1 MSSRGN
7 TAYLKMMA
15 MGSVSA
21 LSLFG
26 PAAMAQEGPVGAR
39 ADQADATEVG
49 EVIVTGVRGT
59 PRTAIESPTPI
70 DVFNSEQL
78 TQGAQTGVFES
89 IRYLVPSFNLPS
101 RAGGGSSTVIATGS
115 LRGLNPD
122 QTLVL
127 VNGKRRHRTAL
138 INSVSTLYNG
148 SVGVDLNMIPSGAI
162 SRIEV
167 LRDGAAAQYGS
178 DAVAGVINVMLNDS
192 AEGGQISVSHG
203 QNFDRQDGK
212 YLTVDANLGLS
223 LGDRGF
229 ANLSYSYMD
238 RGASNRA
245 VRIADTVRLYP
256 LVGGQ
261 LDPREKSIDR
271 LVTTNYGAMPQESN
285 VFGLNAEY
293 RLNEDVE
300 LYAFG
305 TYGNRVSE
313 LNWTFRPPTNVLSL
327 PEIAPDGFR
336 AQTVIK
342 DEDYEVVG
350 GARGVSGGWDWDLS
364 TSYGTSISDWEN
376 NSFNASLGPSSPRHF
391 YIGQLRSAE
400 WVNALDVT
408 RGFALEGAG
417 DLQVSFGLQH
427 RWEGYEIGQGD
438 EASWIQGTYVR
449 PVGQP
454 GAGQIL
460 PPGAQ
465 STPGFRPEDEAD
477 VSRNNYSAYGEL
489 GWNPTERFYLG
500 GAVRYENFDDTAGD
514 TTIYKISSRY
524 ELTDWF
530 AVRGSYNTGFRAP
543 SLAQQAYSATT
554 SQLRDIA
561 GNGIL
566 VPLRLKNLQ
575 VSSPEAIAL
584 GAKPLTPELS
594 KNASVGF
601 TLTPWR
607 NFALTLDAYQIDVD
621 DRIAVTTT
629 FSPLDTRLSADG
641 VTTIGQQIQN
651 ILVANGL
658 SPDVSGQYYTNA
670 IDTRTRGVDIV
681 ATYKLPTDAF
691 GDFDF
696 SLGYNHNKTEISGII
711 DNPPELAA
719 LGNIVIF
726 DRSKQAAL
734 TESLPKSKVSLNTNW
749 SLGKVSAN
757 LRATRFDGF
766 VTRNA
771 TNPAQDRTIE
781 ADWIVD
787 AQVNYDLTEM
797 FRISAGVNNLFNTY
811 PTQVDAPSADLGTN
825 MYSGLAP
832 FGFTGG
838 SWFVRGVYKW

>member
-1 MSSRGN
+1 MSSRCSN
-7 TAYLKMMA
+7 AYLKLFA
-15 MGSVSA
+15 LGSVS
-21 LSLFG
+21 SLTLMAG
-26 PAAMAQEGPVGAR
+26 AAMAQ
-39 ADQADATEVG
+39 DQSAAEVG
-49 EVIVTGVRGT
+49 DVVVTGIRGGA

-70 DVFNSEQL
+70 DVFNAEQL
-78 TQGAQTGVFES
+78 SQGAQTGVFES
-89 IRYLVPSFNLPS
+89 IRYLVPSFNLPT
-101 RAGGGSSTVIATGS
+101 RAGGGSATVIATGS

-148 SVGVDLNMIPSGAI
+148 SVGVDLNMLPSSAI
-162 SRIEV
+162 SRVEV

-178 DAVAGVINVMLNDS
+178 DAVAGVINVILNKS

-212 YLTVDANLGLS
+212 FVNVDADIGFALGEN
-223 LGDRGF
+223 GF

-245 VRIADTVRLYP
+245 VPIADSVRLYP
-256 LVGGQ
+256 LVNGQ
-261 LDPREKSIDR
+261 PDPREKTIDR
-271 LVTTNYGAMPQESN
+271 LVTTNYGQMPQESN

-293 RLNEDVE
+293 RLNPDVE
-300 LYAFG
+300 LYGFG
-305 TYGNRVSE
+305 TYGKRVSD
-313 LNWTFRPPTNVLSL
+313 LNWTFRPATDVLAL

-342 DEDYEVVG
+342 DEDYELVG
-350 GARGVSGGWDWDLS
+350 GARGTLHGWDWDLS
-364 TSYGTSISDWEN
+364 TSYGTNISDWEN

-408 RGFALEGAG
+408 RGFELDNAG

-427 RWEGYEIGQGD
+427 RRENYQIKQGD

-460 PPGAQ
+460 APGSQ

-477 VSRNNYSAYGEL
+477 VSRNNYSVYGEL
-489 GWNPTERFYLG
+489 GWNPNERLYLG
-500 GAVRYENFDDTAGD
+500 AAVRYENFDDSAGD
-514 TTIYKISSRY
+514 TTIYKLSGRY
-524 ELTDWF
+524 EFNDWF
-530 AVRGSYNTGFRAP
+530 AVRASYNTGFRAP

-554 SQLRDIA
+554 SQLRDVV

-566 VPLRLKNLQ
+566 VPLLLKNLQ
-575 VSSPEAIAL
+575 VNSPEAIAL

-594 KNASVGF
+594 KNLSAGF

-621 DRIAVTTT
+621 DRIAVTST

-641 VTTIGQQIQN
+641 VTTIGKQIQN

-658 SPDVSGQYYTNA
+658 SPEISGQYYTNA
-670 IDTRTRGVDIV
+670 IDTRTRGVDLV
-681 ATYKLPTDAF
+681 VTYKLPTDSY
-691 GDFDF
+691 GLFDF
-696 SLGYNHNKTEISGII
+696 SLGYNHNKTEITGIVA
-711 DNPPELAA
+711 NPPQLAA
-719 LGNIVIF
+719 LGNIELF
-726 DRSKQAAL
+726 DRSKRAAL
-734 TESLPKSKVSLNTNW
+734 TESLPKSKVSANANW
-749 SLGKVSAN
+749 SLGRVSAN
-757 LRATRFDGF
+757 LRATRFDSF

-771 TNPAQDRTIE
+771 TNPAQDRNIDAE
-781 ADWIVD
+781 WIVD
-787 AQVNYDLTEM
+787 AQVNYDLNEQVRLST
-797 FRISAGVNNLFNTY
+797 GVNNLFNKY
-811 PTQVDAPSADLGTN
+811 PTQVDAPSAALGTN
-825 MYSGLAP
+825 QYSGLAP

-838 SWFVRGVYKW
+838 SWFVRVAYKW

>member
-1 MSSRGN
+1 MSSRCSN
-7 TAYLKMMA
+7 AYLKLFA
-15 MGSVSA
+15 LGSVS
-21 LSLFG
+21 SLTLMAG
-26 PAAMAQEGPVGAR
+26 AAMAQ
-39 ADQADATEVG
+39 DQSAAEVG
-49 EVIVTGVRGT
+49 DVVVTGIRGGA

-70 DVFNSEQL
+70 DVFNAEQL
-78 TQGAQTGVFES
+78 SQGAQTGVFES
-89 IRYLVPSFNLPS
+89 IRYLVPSFNLPT
-101 RAGGGSSTVIATGS
+101 RAGGGSATVIATGS

-148 SVGVDLNMIPSGAI
+148 SVGVDLNMLPSSAI
-162 SRIEV
+162 SRVEV

-178 DAVAGVINVMLNDS
+178 DAVAGVINVILNKS

-212 YLTVDANLGLS
+212 FVNVDADIGFALGEN
-223 LGDRGF
+223 GF

-245 VRIADTVRLYP
+245 VPIADSVRLYP
-256 LVGGQ
+256 LVNGQ
-261 LDPREKSIDR
+261 PDPREKTIDR
-271 LVTTNYGAMPQESN
+271 LVTTNYGQMPQESN

-293 RLNEDVE
+293 RLNPDVE
-300 LYAFG
+300 LYGFG
-305 TYGNRVSE
+305 TYGKRVSD
-313 LNWTFRPPTNVLSL
+313 LNWTFRPATDVLAL

-342 DEDYEVVG
+342 DEDYELVG
-350 GARGVSGGWDWDLS
+350 GARGTLHGWDWDLS
-364 TSYGTSISDWEN
+364 TSYGTNISDWEN

-408 RGFALEGAG
+408 RGFELDNAG

-427 RWEGYEIGQGD
+427 RRENYQIKQGD

-460 PPGAQ
+460 APGSQ

-477 VSRNNYSAYGEL
+477 VSRNNYSVYGEL
-489 GWNPTERFYLG
+489 GWNPNERLYLG
-500 GAVRYENFDDTAGD
+500 AAVRYENFDDSAGD
-514 TTIYKISSRY
+514 TTIYKLSGRY
-524 ELTDWF
+524 EFNDWF
-530 AVRGSYNTGFRAP
+530 AVRASYNTGFRAP

-554 SQLRDIA
+554 SQLRDVV

-566 VPLRLKNLQ
+566 VPLLLKNLQ
-575 VSSPEAIAL
+575 VNSPEAIAL
-584 GAKPLTPELS
+584 GAKPLAPELS
-594 KNASVGF
+594 KNLSAGF

-621 DRIAVTTT
+621 DRIAVTST

-641 VTTIGQQIQN
+641 VTTIGKQIQN

-658 SPDVSGQYYTNA
+658 SSEISGQYYTNA
-670 IDTRTRGVDIV
+670 IDTRTRGVDLV
-681 ATYKLPTDAF
+681 VTYKLPTDSY
-691 GDFDF
+691 GLFDF
-696 SLGYNHNKTEISGII
+696 SLGYNHNKTEITGIVA
-711 DNPPELAA
+711 NPPQLAA
-719 LGNIVIF
+719 LGNIELF
-726 DRSKQAAL
+726 DRSKRAAL
-734 TESLPKSKVSLNTNW
+734 TESLPKSKVSANANW
-749 SLGKVSAN
+749 SLGRVSAN
-757 LRATRFDGF
+757 LRATRFDSF

-771 TNPAQDRTIE
+771 TNPAQDRNIDAE
-781 ADWIVD
+781 WIVD
-787 AQVNYDLTEM
+787 AQVNYDLNEQVRLST
-797 FRISAGVNNLFNTY
+797 GVNNLFNKY
-811 PTQVDAPSADLGTN
+811 PTQVDAPSAALGTN
-825 MYSGLAP
+825 QYSGLAP

-838 SWFVRGVYKW
+838 SWFVRVAYKW

>member
-1 MSSRGN
+1 MF
-7 TAYLKMMA
+7 AL
-15 MGSVSA
+15 GSVS
-21 LSLFG
+21 SLTLMAG
-26 PAAMAQEGPVGAR
+26 AAMAQ
-39 ADQADATEVG
+39 DQSAAEVG
-49 EVIVTGVRGT
+49 DVVVTGIRGGA

-70 DVFNSEQL
+70 DVFNAEQL
-78 TQGAQTGVFES
+78 SQGAQTGVFES
-89 IRYLVPSFNLPS
+89 IRYLVPSFNLPT
-101 RAGGGSSTVIATGS
+101 RAGGGSATVIATGS

-148 SVGVDLNMIPSGAI
+148 SVGVDLNMLPSSAI
-162 SRIEV
+162 SRVEV

-178 DAVAGVINVMLNDS
+178 DAVAGVINVILNKS

-212 YLTVDANLGLS
+212 FVNVDADIGFALGEN
-223 LGDRGF
+223 GF

-245 VRIADTVRLYP
+245 VPIADSVRLYP
-256 LVGGQ
+256 LVNGQ
-261 LDPREKSIDR
+261 PDPREKTIDR
-271 LVTTNYGAMPQESN
+271 LVTTNYGQMPQESN
-285 VFGLNAEY
+285 VFGINAEY
-293 RLNEDVE
+293 RLNPDVE
-300 LYAFG
+300 LYGFG
-305 TYGNRVSE
+305 TYGKRVSD
-313 LNWTFRPPTNVLSL
+313 LNWTFRPATDVLAL

-342 DEDYEVVG
+342 DEDYELVG
-350 GARGVSGGWDWDLS
+350 GARGTLRGWDWDLS
-364 TSYGTSISDWEN
+364 TSYGTNISDWEN

-408 RGFALEGAG
+408 RGFELDNAG

-427 RWEGYEIGQGD
+427 RRENYQIKQGD

-460 PPGAQ
+460 APGSQ

-477 VSRNNYSAYGEL
+477 VSRNNYSVYGEL
-489 GWNPTERFYLG
+489 GWNPNERLYLG
-500 GAVRYENFDDTAGD
+500 AAVRYENFDDSAGD
-514 TTIYKISSRY
+514 TTIYKLSGRY
-524 ELTDWF
+524 EFNDWF
-530 AVRGSYNTGFRAP
+530 AVRASYNTGFRAP

-554 SQLRDIA
+554 SQLRDVV

-566 VPLRLKNLQ
+566 VPLLLKNLQ
-575 VSSPEAIAL
+575 VNSPEAIAL

-594 KNASVGF
+594 KNLSAGF

-621 DRIAVTTT
+621 DRIAVTST

-641 VTTIGQQIQN
+641 VTTIGKQIQN

-658 SPDVSGQYYTNA
+658 SPEISGQYYTNA
-670 IDTRTRGVDIV
+670 IDTRTRGVDLV
-681 ATYKLPTDAF
+681 VTYKLPTDSY
-691 GDFDF
+691 GLFDF
-696 SLGYNHNKTEISGII
+696 SLGYNHNKTEITGIVA
-711 DNPPELAA
+711 NPPQLAA
-719 LGNIVIF
+719 LGNIELF
-726 DRSKQAAL
+726 DRSKRAAL
-734 TESLPKSKVSLNTNW
+734 TESLPKSKVSANANW
-749 SLGKVSAN
+749 SLGRVSAN
-757 LRATRFDGF
+757 LRATRFDSF

-771 TNPAQDRTIE
+771 TNPAQDRNIDAE
-781 ADWIVD
+781 WIVD
-787 AQVNYDLTEM
+787 AQVNYDLNEQVRLST
-797 FRISAGVNNLFNTY
+797 GVNNLFNKY
-811 PTQVDAPSADLGTN
+811 PTQVDAPSAALGTN
-825 MYSGLAP
+825 QYSGLAP

-838 SWFVRGVYKW
+838 SWFVRVAYKW

>member
-1 MSSRGN
+1 MSSRCSS
-7 TAYLKMMA
+7 AYLKLFA
-15 MGSVSA
+15 LGSVS
-21 LSLFG
+21 SLTLMAG
-26 PAAMAQEGPVGAR
+26 AAMAQ
-39 ADQADATEVG
+39 DQSAAEVG
-49 EVIVTGVRGT
+49 DVVVTGIRGGA

-70 DVFNSEQL
+70 DVFNAEQL
-78 TQGAQTGVFES
+78 SQGAQTGVFES
-89 IRYLVPSFNLPS
+89 IRYLVPSFNLPT
-101 RAGGGSSTVIATGS
+101 RAGGGSATVIATGS

-148 SVGVDLNMIPSGAI
+148 SVGVDLNMLPSSAI
-162 SRIEV
+162 SRVEV

-178 DAVAGVINVMLNDS
+178 DAVAGVINVILNNS

-212 YLTVDANLGLS
+212 FVNVDA
-223 LGDRGF
+223 DVGF
-229 ANLSYSYMD
+229 ALGENGFVNLSYSYMD
-238 RGASNRA
+238 RGASNCA
-245 VRIADTVRLYP
+245 VPIASTVRLYP
-256 LVGGQ
+256 LVNGQ
-261 LDPREKSIDR
+261 LDPREATIDR
-271 LVTTNYGAMPQESN
+271 LVTKNYGQMPQESN

-293 RLNEDVE
+293 RLNPEVE
-300 LYAFG
+300 LYTFG
-305 TYGNRVSE
+305 TYGKRVSD
-313 LNWTFRPPTNVLSL
+313 LNWTFRPPTDVLAL

-342 DEDYEVVG
+342 DEDYELVG
-350 GARGVSGGWDWDLS
+350 GARGTLRGWDWDLS
-364 TSYGTSISDWEN
+364 TSYGTNISDWEN

-391 YIGQLRSAE
+391 YIGQLRSSE

-408 RGFALEGAG
+408 RGFELDNAG

-427 RWEGYEIGQGD
+427 RRENYQIKQGD
-438 EASWIQGTYVR
+438 RASWVQGTYVR

-460 PPGAQ
+460 APGSQ

-489 GWNPTERFYLG
+489 GWNPNERLYLG
-500 GAVRYENFDDTAGD
+500 AAVRYENFDDSAGD
-514 TTIYKISSRY
+514 TTIYKLSSRY
-524 ELTDWF
+524 EFNDWF
-530 AVRGSYNTGFRAP
+530 AVRASYNTGFRAP

-554 SQLRDIA
+554 SQLRDVV

-566 VPLRLKNLQ
+566 VPLLLKNLQ
-575 VSSPEAIAL
+575 VNSAEARAL

-594 KNASVGF
+594 KNLSAGF

-621 DRIAVTTT
+621 DRIAVTST

-641 VTTIGQQIQN
+641 VTTIGKQIQN

-658 SPDVSGQYYTNA
+658 SPEISGQYYTNA
-670 IDTRTRGVDIV
+670 IDTRTRGVDLV
-681 ATYKLPTDAF
+681 VTYKLPTERY
-691 GDFDF
+691 GLFDF
-696 SLGYNHNKTEISGII
+696 SLGYNHNKTEITGIVA
-711 DNPPELAA
+711 NPPQLAA
-719 LGNIVIF
+719 LGNIELF
-726 DRSKQAAL
+726 DRSKRAAL
-734 TESLPKSKVSLNTNW
+734 TESLPKSKVSVNTNW
-749 SLGKVSAN
+749 SLGRVSAN

-787 AQVNYDLTEM
+787 AQVNYDLTEQV
-797 FRISAGVNNLFNTY
+797 RLSAGLNNLFNTY
-811 PTQVDAPSADLGTN
+811 PTQVDAPSVALGTN
-825 MYSGLAP
+825 QYSGLAP

-838 SWFVRGVYKW
+838 SWFVRVAYKW

>member
-1 MSSRGN
+1 
-7 TAYLKMMA
+7 
-15 MGSVSA
+15 MGSVS
-21 LSLFG
+21 SLTLMAG
-26 PAAMAQEGPVGAR
+26 AAMAQ
-39 ADQADATEVG
+39 DQSAAEVG
-49 EVIVTGVRGT
+49 DVVVTGIRGGA

-70 DVFNSEQL
+70 DVFNAEQL
-78 TQGAQTGVFES
+78 SQGAQTGVFES
-89 IRYLVPSFNLPS
+89 IRYLVPSFNLPT
-101 RAGGGSSTVIATGS
+101 RAGGGSATVIATGS

-148 SVGVDLNMIPSGAI
+148 SVGVDLNMLPSSAI
-162 SRIEV
+162 SRVEV

-178 DAVAGVINVMLNDS
+178 DAVAGVINVILNKS

-212 YLTVDANLGLS
+212 FVNVDADIGFALGEN
-223 LGDRGF
+223 GF

-245 VRIADTVRLYP
+245 VPIADSVRLYP
-256 LVGGQ
+256 LVNGQ
-261 LDPREKSIDR
+261 PDPREKTIDR
-271 LVTTNYGAMPQESN
+271 LVTTNYGQMPQESN

-293 RLNEDVE
+293 RLNPDVE
-300 LYAFG
+300 LYGFG
-305 TYGNRVSE
+305 TYGKRVSD
-313 LNWTFRPPTNVLSL
+313 LNWTFRPATDVLAL

-342 DEDYEVVG
+342 DEDYELVG
-350 GARGVSGGWDWDLS
+350 GARGTLHGWDWDLS
-364 TSYGTSISDWEN
+364 TSYGTNISDWEN

-408 RGFALEGAG
+408 RGFELDNAG

-427 RWEGYEIGQGD
+427 RRENYQIKQGD

-460 PPGAQ
+460 APGSQ

-477 VSRNNYSAYGEL
+477 VSRNNYSVYGEL
-489 GWNPTERFYLG
+489 GWNPNERLYLG
-500 GAVRYENFDDTAGD
+500 AAVRYENFDDSAGD
-514 TTIYKISSRY
+514 TTIYKLSGRY
-524 ELTDWF
+524 EFNDWF
-530 AVRGSYNTGFRAP
+530 AVRASYNTGFRAP

-554 SQLRDIA
+554 SQLRDVV

-566 VPLRLKNLQ
+566 VPLLLKNLQ
-575 VSSPEAIAL
+575 VNSPEAIAL

-594 KNASVGF
+594 KNLSAGF

-621 DRIAVTTT
+621 DRIAVTST

-641 VTTIGQQIQN
+641 VTTIGKQIQN

-658 SPDVSGQYYTNA
+658 SPEISGQYYTNA
-670 IDTRTRGVDIV
+670 IDTRTRGVDLV
-681 ATYKLPTDAF
+681 VTYKLPTDSY
-691 GDFDF
+691 GLFDF
-696 SLGYNHNKTEISGII
+696 SLGYNHNKTEITGIVA
-711 DNPPELAA
+711 NPPQLAA
-719 LGNIVIF
+719 LGNIELF
-726 DRSKQAAL
+726 DRSKRAAL
-734 TESLPKSKVSLNTNW
+734 TESLPKSKVSANANW
-749 SLGKVSAN
+749 SLGRVSAN
-757 LRATRFDGF
+757 LRATRFDSF

-771 TNPAQDRTIE
+771 TNPAQDRNIDAE
-781 ADWIVD
+781 WIVD
-787 AQVNYDLTEM
+787 AQVNYDLNEQVRLST
-797 FRISAGVNNLFNTY
+797 GVNNLFNKY
-811 PTQVDAPSADLGTN
+811 PTQVDAPSAALGTN
-825 MYSGLAP
+825 QYSGLAP

-838 SWFVRGVYKW
+838 SWFVRVAYKW

>member
-1 MSSRGN
+1 MF
-7 TAYLKMMA
+7 AL
-15 MGSVSA
+15 GSVS
-21 LSLFG
+21 SLTLMAG
-26 PAAMAQEGPVGAR
+26 AAVAQ
-39 ADQADATEVG
+39 DQSAAEVG
-49 EVIVTGVRGT
+49 DVVVTGIRGGA

-70 DVFNSEQL
+70 DVFNAEQL
-78 TQGAQTGVFES
+78 SQGAQTGVFES
-89 IRYLVPSFNLPS
+89 IRYLVPSFNLPA
-101 RAGGGSSTVIATGS
+101 RAGGGSATVIATGS

-127 VNGKRRHRTAL
+127 VNGKRRHRTAM

-148 SVGVDLNMIPSGAI
+148 SVGVDLNMLPSSAI
-162 SRIEV
+162 SRVEV

-178 DAVAGVINVMLNDS
+178 DAVAGVINVILNNS

-212 YLTVDANLGLS
+212 FVNVDADLGFA
-223 LGDRGF
+223 LGKNGF

-245 VRIADTVRLYP
+245 VPIASTVRLYP
-256 LVGGQ
+256 LVNGQ
-261 LDPREKSIDR
+261 LDPREGTIDR
-271 LVTTNYGAMPQESN
+271 LVTKNYGQMPQESN

-293 RLNEDVE
+293 RLNPDVE
-300 LYAFG
+300 LYTFG
-305 TYGNRVSE
+305 TYGKRVSD
-313 LNWTFRPPTNVLSL
+313 LNWTFRPATDVLAL
-327 PEIAPDGFR
+327 PEIAPEGFR

-350 GARGVSGGWDWDLS
+350 GARGTLHGWDWDLS
-364 TSYGTSISDWEN
+364 TSYGTNISDWEN

-408 RGFALEGAG
+408 RGFELDNAG

-427 RWEGYEIGQGD
+427 RRENYQIKQGD
-438 EASWIQGTYVR
+438 QASWIQGTYVR

-460 PPGAQ
+460 APGSQ

-477 VSRNNYSAYGEL
+477 VSRNNYSVYGEL
-489 GWNPTERFYLG
+489 GWNPNERLYLG
-500 GAVRYENFDDTAGD
+500 AAVRYENFDDSAGD
-514 TTIYKISSRY
+514 TTIYKLSGRY
-524 ELTDWF
+524 EFTDWF
-530 AVRGSYNTGFRAP
+530 AVRASYNTGFRAP

-554 SQLRDIA
+554 SQLRDVV

-566 VPLRLKNLQ
+566 VPLLLKNLQ
-575 VSSPEAIAL
+575 VNSPEAIAL

-594 KNASVGF
+594 KNLSAGF

-621 DRIAVTTT
+621 DRIAVTST

-641 VTTIGQQIQN
+641 VTTIGKQIQN

-658 SPDVSGQYYTNA
+658 SPEISGQYYTNA
-670 IDTRTRGVDIV
+670 IDTRTRGVDLV
-681 ATYKLPTDAF
+681 VTYKLPTETY
-691 GDFDF
+691 GLFDF
-696 SLGYNHNKTEISGII
+696 SLGYNHNKTEITGIVA
-711 DNPPELAA
+711 NPSQLAA
-719 LGNIVIF
+719 LGNIELF
-726 DRSKQAAL
+726 DRSKRAAL
-734 TESLPKSKVSLNTNW
+734 TESLPKSKVSVNANW
-749 SLGKVSAN
+749 SLGRVSAN
-757 LRATRFDGF
+757 LRATRFDSF

-771 TNPAQDRTIE
+771 TNPAQDRNID

-787 AQVNYDLTEM
+787 AQVNYDLTEQV
-797 FRISAGVNNLFNTY
+797 RLSAGVNNLFNTY
-811 PTQVDAPSADLGTN
+811 PTQVDAPSAALGTN
-825 MYSGLAP
+825 QYSGLAP

-838 SWFVRGVYKW
+838 SWFVRAAYKW

>member
-1 MSSRGN
+1 MSSRCSN
-7 TAYLKMMA
+7 AYLKLLA
-15 MGSVSA
+15 LGSVS
-21 LSLFG
+21 SLTLMAG
-26 PAAMAQEGPVGAR
+26 AAMAQ
-39 ADQADATEVG
+39 DQSAAEVG
-49 EVIVTGVRGT
+49 DVVVTGIRGGA

-70 DVFNSEQL
+70 DVFNAEQL
-78 TQGAQTGVFES
+78 SQGAQTGVFES
-89 IRYLVPSFNLPS
+89 IRYLVPSFNLPT
-101 RAGGGSSTVIATGS
+101 RAGGGSATVIATGS

-148 SVGVDLNMIPSGAI
+148 SVGVDLNMLPSSAI
-162 SRIEV
+162 SRVEV

-178 DAVAGVINVMLNDS
+178 DAVAGVINVILNKS

-212 YLTVDANLGLS
+212 FVNVDADIGFALGEN
-223 LGDRGF
+223 GF

-245 VRIADTVRLYP
+245 VPIADSVRLYP
-256 LVGGQ
+256 LVNGQ
-261 LDPREKSIDR
+261 PDPREKTIDR
-271 LVTTNYGAMPQESN
+271 LVTTNYGQMPQESN

-293 RLNEDVE
+293 RLNPDVE
-300 LYAFG
+300 LYGFG
-305 TYGNRVSE
+305 TYGKRVSD
-313 LNWTFRPPTNVLSL
+313 LNWTFRPATDVLAL

-342 DEDYEVVG
+342 DEDYELVG
-350 GARGVSGGWDWDLS
+350 GARGTLRGWDWDLS
-364 TSYGTSISDWEN
+364 TSYGTNISDWEN

-408 RGFALEGAG
+408 RGFELDNAG

-427 RWEGYEIGQGD
+427 RRENYQIKQGD

-460 PPGAQ
+460 APGSQ

-477 VSRNNYSAYGEL
+477 VSRNNYSVYGEL
-489 GWNPTERFYLG
+489 GWNPNERLYLG
-500 GAVRYENFDDTAGD
+500 AAVRYENFDDSAGD
-514 TTIYKISSRY
+514 TTIYKLSGRY
-524 ELTDWF
+524 EFNDWF
-530 AVRGSYNTGFRAP
+530 AVRASYNTGFRAP

-554 SQLRDIA
+554 SQLRDVV

-566 VPLRLKNLQ
+566 VPLLLKNLQ
-575 VSSPEAIAL
+575 VNSPEAIAL

-594 KNASVGF
+594 KNLSAGF

-621 DRIAVTTT
+621 DRIAVTST

-641 VTTIGQQIQN
+641 VTTIGKQIQN

-658 SPDVSGQYYTNA
+658 SPEISGQYYTNA
-670 IDTRTRGVDIV
+670 IDTRTRGVDLV
-681 ATYKLPTDAF
+681 VTYKLPTDSY
-691 GDFDF
+691 GLFDF
-696 SLGYNHNKTEISGII
+696 SLGYNHNKTEITGIVA
-711 DNPPELAA
+711 NPPQLAD
-719 LGNIVIF
+719 LGNIELF
-726 DRSKQAAL
+726 DRSKRAAL
-734 TESLPKSKVSLNTNW
+734 TESLPKSKVSANANW
-749 SLGKVSAN
+749 SLGRVSAN
-757 LRATRFDGF
+757 LRATRFDSF

-771 TNPAQDRTIE
+771 TNPAQDRNIDAE
-781 ADWIVD
+781 WIVD
-787 AQVNYDLTEM
+787 AQVNYDLNEQVRLST
-797 FRISAGVNNLFNTY
+797 GVNNLFNKY
-811 PTQVDAPSADLGTN
+811 PTQVDAPSAALGTN
-825 MYSGLAP
+825 QYSGLAP

-838 SWFVRGVYKW
+838 SWFVRVAYKW

>member
-1 MSSRGN
+1 
-7 TAYLKMMA
+7 
-15 MGSVSA
+15 MGSVS
-21 LSLFG
+21 SLTLMAG
-26 PAAMAQEGPVGAR
+26 AAMAQ
-39 ADQADATEVG
+39 DQSAAEVG
-49 EVIVTGVRGT
+49 DVVVTGIRGGA

-70 DVFNSEQL
+70 DVFNAEQL
-78 TQGAQTGVFES
+78 SQGAQTGVFES
-89 IRYLVPSFNLPS
+89 IRYLVPSFNLPT
-101 RAGGGSSTVIATGS
+101 RAGGGSATVIATGS

-148 SVGVDLNMIPSGAI
+148 SVGVDLNMLPSSAI
-162 SRIEV
+162 SRVEV

-178 DAVAGVINVMLNDS
+178 DAVAGVINVILNKS

-212 YLTVDANLGLS
+212 FVNVDADIGFALGEN
-223 LGDRGF
+223 GF

-245 VRIADTVRLYP
+245 VPIADSVRLYP
-256 LVGGQ
+256 LVNGQ
-261 LDPREKSIDR
+261 PDPREKTIDR
-271 LVTTNYGAMPQESN
+271 LVTTNYGQMPQESN
-285 VFGLNAEY
+285 VFGINAEY
-293 RLNEDVE
+293 RLNPDVE
-300 LYAFG
+300 LYGFG
-305 TYGNRVSE
+305 TYGKRVSD
-313 LNWTFRPPTNVLSL
+313 LNWTFRPATDVLAL

-342 DEDYEVVG
+342 DEDYELVG
-350 GARGVSGGWDWDLS
+350 GARGTLRGWDWDLS
-364 TSYGTSISDWEN
+364 TSYGTNISDWEN

-408 RGFALEGAG
+408 RGFELDNAG

-427 RWEGYEIGQGD
+427 RRENYQIKQGD

-460 PPGAQ
+460 APGSQ

-477 VSRNNYSAYGEL
+477 VSRNNYSVYGEL
-489 GWNPTERFYLG
+489 GWNPNERLYLG
-500 GAVRYENFDDTAGD
+500 AAVRYENFDDSAGD
-514 TTIYKISSRY
+514 TTIYKLSGRY
-524 ELTDWF
+524 EFNDWF
-530 AVRGSYNTGFRAP
+530 AVRASYNTGFRAP

-554 SQLRDIA
+554 SQLRDVV

-566 VPLRLKNLQ
+566 VPLLLKNLQ
-575 VSSPEAIAL
+575 VNSPEAIAL

-594 KNASVGF
+594 KNLSAGF

-621 DRIAVTTT
+621 DRIAVTST

-641 VTTIGQQIQN
+641 VTTIGKQIQN

-658 SPDVSGQYYTNA
+658 SPEISGQYYTNA
-670 IDTRTRGVDIV
+670 IDTRTRGVDLV
-681 ATYKLPTDAF
+681 VTYKLPTDSY
-691 GDFDF
+691 GLFDF
-696 SLGYNHNKTEISGII
+696 SLGYNHNKTEITGIVA
-711 DNPPELAA
+711 NPPQLAA
-719 LGNIVIF
+719 LGNIELF
-726 DRSKQAAL
+726 DRSKRAAL
-734 TESLPKSKVSLNTNW
+734 TESLPKSKVSANANW
-749 SLGKVSAN
+749 SLGRVSAN
-757 LRATRFDGF
+757 LRATRFDSF

-771 TNPAQDRTIE
+771 TNPAQDRNIDAE
-781 ADWIVD
+781 WIVD
-787 AQVNYDLTEM
+787 AQVNYDLNEQVRLST
-797 FRISAGVNNLFNTY
+797 GVNNLFNKY
-811 PTQVDAPSADLGTN
+811 PTQVDAPSAALGTN
-825 MYSGLAP
+825 QYSGLAP

-838 SWFVRGVYKW
+838 SWFVRVAYKW

>member
-1 MSSRGN
+1 MSSRCSS
-7 TAYLKMMA
+7 AYLKLFA
-15 MGSVSA
+15 LGSVS
-21 LSLFG
+21 SLTLMAD
-26 PAAMAQEGPVGAR
+26 AAMAQ
-39 ADQADATEVG
+39 DQSAAEVG
-49 EVIVTGVRGT
+49 DVVVTGIRGGA

-70 DVFNSEQL
+70 DVFNAEQL
-78 TQGAQTGVFES
+78 SQGAQTGVFES
-89 IRYLVPSFNLPS
+89 IRYLVPSFNLPT
-101 RAGGGSSTVIATGS
+101 RAGGGSATVIATGS

-148 SVGVDLNMIPSGAI
+148 SVGVDLNMLPSSAI
-162 SRIEV
+162 SRVEV

-178 DAVAGVINVMLNDS
+178 DAVAGVINVILNNS

-212 YLTVDANLGLS
+212 FVNVDADFGFALGEN
-223 LGDRGF
+223 GF

-245 VRIADTVRLYP
+245 VPIASTVRLYP
-256 LVGGQ
+256 LVNGQ
-261 LDPREKSIDR
+261 LDPREATIDR
-271 LVTTNYGAMPQESN
+271 LVTKNYGQMPQESN

-293 RLNEDVE
+293 RLNPEVE
-300 LYAFG
+300 LYTFG
-305 TYGNRVSE
+305 TYGKRVSD
-313 LNWTFRPPTNVLSL
+313 LNWTFRPATDVLAL

-342 DEDYEVVG
+342 DEDYELVG
-350 GARGVSGGWDWDLS
+350 GARGTLRGWDWDLS
-364 TSYGTSISDWEN
+364 TSYGTNISDWEN

-391 YIGQLRSAE
+391 YIGQLRSSE

-408 RGFALEGAG
+408 RGFELDNAG

-427 RWEGYEIGQGD
+427 RRENYQIKQGD
-438 EASWIQGTYVR
+438 RASWVQGTYVR

-460 PPGAQ
+460 APGSQ

-489 GWNPTERFYLG
+489 GWNPNERLYLG
-500 GAVRYENFDDTAGD
+500 AAVRYENFDDSAGD
-514 TTIYKISSRY
+514 TTIYKLSGRY
-524 ELTDWF
+524 EFNDWF
-530 AVRGSYNTGFRAP
+530 AVRASYNTGFRAP

-554 SQLRDIA
+554 SQLRDVV

-566 VPLRLKNLQ
+566 VPLLLKNLQ
-575 VSSPEAIAL
+575 VSSPEAVAL

-594 KNASVGF
+594 KNLSAGF

-621 DRIAVTTT
+621 DRIAVTST

-641 VTTIGQQIQN
+641 KTTIGKQIQN

-658 SPDVSGQYYTNA
+658 SPEISGQYYTNA
-670 IDTRTRGVDIV
+670 IDTRTRGVDLV
-681 ATYKLPTDAF
+681 ATYKLPTERY
-691 GDFDF
+691 GLFDF
-696 SLGYNHNKTEISGII
+696 SLGYNHNKTEITGIVA
-711 DNPPELAA
+711 NPPQLAA
-719 LGNIVIF
+719 LGNIELF
-726 DRSKQAAL
+726 DRSKRAAL
-734 TESLPKSKVSLNTNW
+734 TESLPKSKVSVNTNW
-749 SLGKVSAN
+749 SLGRVSAN
-757 LRATRFDGF
+757 VRATRFDSF

-771 TNPAQDRTIE
+771 TNPAQDRNID
-781 ADWIVD
+781 AAWIVD
-787 AQVNYDLTEM
+787 AQVNYDLTEQV
-797 FRISAGVNNLFNTY
+797 RLSTGVNNLFNTY
-811 PTQVDAPSADLGTN
+811 PTEVDAPSAALGTN
-825 MYSGLAP
+825 QYSGLAP

-838 SWFVRGVYKW
+838 SWFVRVAYKW

>member
-1 MSSRGN
+1 MSSRCSN
-7 TAYLKMMA
+7 AYLKLFA
-15 MGSVSA
+15 LGSVS
-21 LSLFG
+21 SLTLMAG
-26 PAAMAQEGPVGAR
+26 AAMAQ
-39 ADQADATEVG
+39 DQSAAEVG
-49 EVIVTGVRGT
+49 DVVVTGIRGGA

-70 DVFNSEQL
+70 DVFNAEQL
-78 TQGAQTGVFES
+78 SQGAQTGVFES
-89 IRYLVPSFNLPS
+89 IRYLVPSFNLPT
-101 RAGGGSSTVIATGS
+101 RAGGGSATVIATGS

-148 SVGVDLNMIPSGAI
+148 SVGVDLNMLPSSAI
-162 SRIEV
+162 SRVEV

-178 DAVAGVINVMLNDS
+178 DAVAGVINVILNKS

-212 YLTVDANLGLS
+212 FVNVDADFGFALGEN
-223 LGDRGF
+223 GF

-245 VRIADTVRLYP
+245 VPIADTVRLYP
-256 LVGGQ
+256 LVNGQ
-261 LDPREKSIDR
+261 PDPREKTIDR
-271 LVTTNYGAMPQESN
+271 LVTTNYGQMPQESN

-293 RLNEDVE
+293 RLNPDVE
-300 LYAFG
+300 LYTFG
-305 TYGNRVSE
+305 TYGKRVSD
-313 LNWTFRPPTNVLSL
+313 LNWTFRPATDVLAL

-342 DEDYEVVG
+342 DEDYELVG
-350 GARGVSGGWDWDLS
+350 GARGTLRGWNWDLS
-364 TSYGTSISDWEN
+364 TSYGTNISDWEN

-391 YIGQLRSAE
+391 YIGQLRSSE

-408 RGFALEGAG
+408 RGFELDNAG

-427 RWEGYEIGQGD
+427 RRENYQIKQGD
-438 EASWIQGTYVR
+438 QASWIQGTYVR

-460 PPGAQ
+460 APGSQ

-477 VSRNNYSAYGEL
+477 VSRNNYSVYGEL
-489 GWNPTERFYLG
+489 GWNPNERLYLG
-500 GAVRYENFDDTAGD
+500 AAVRYENFDDSAGD
-514 TTIYKISSRY
+514 TTIYKLSGRY
-524 ELTDWF
+524 EFNDWF
-530 AVRGSYNTGFRAP
+530 AVRASYNTGFRAP

-554 SQLRDIA
+554 SQLRDVV

-566 VPLRLKNLQ
+566 VPLLLKNLQ
-575 VSSPEAIAL
+575 VNSSEAIAL

-594 KNASVGF
+594 KNLSAGF

-621 DRIAVTTT
+621 DRIAVTST

-641 VTTIGQQIQN
+641 KTTIGKQIQN

-658 SPDVSGQYYTNA
+658 SPEISGQYYTNA
-670 IDTRTRGVDIV
+670 IDTRTRGVDLV
-681 ATYKLPTDAF
+681 VTYKLPTERY
-691 GDFDF
+691 GLFDF
-696 SLGYNHNKTEISGII
+696 SLGYNHNKTEITGIVA
-711 DNPPELAA
+711 NPPQLAA
-719 LGNIVIF
+719 LGNIELF
-726 DRSKQAAL
+726 DRSKRAAL
-734 TESLPKSKVSLNTNW
+734 TESLPKSKVSVNTNW
-749 SLGKVSAN
+749 ALGRVSAN
-757 LRATRFDGF
+757 LRATRFDSF

-771 TNPAQDRTIE
+771 TNPAQDRNIDAE
-781 ADWIVD
+781 WIVD
-787 AQVNYDLTEM
+787 AQVNYDLNEQVRLST
-797 FRISAGVNNLFNTY
+797 GVNNLFNKY
-811 PTQVDAPSADLGTN
+811 PTQVDAPSAALGTN
-825 MYSGLAP
+825 QYSGLAP

-838 SWFVRGVYKW
+838 SWFVRVAYKW

>member
-1 MSSRGN
+1 MSSRCSN
-7 TAYLKMMA
+7 AYLKLFA
-15 MGSVSA
+15 LGSVS
-21 LSLFG
+21 SLTLMAG
-26 PAAMAQEGPVGAR
+26 AAMAQ
-39 ADQADATEVG
+39 DQSAAEVG
-49 EVIVTGVRGT
+49 DVVVTGIRGGA

-70 DVFNSEQL
+70 DVFNAEQL
-78 TQGAQTGVFES
+78 SQGAQTGVFES
-89 IRYLVPSFNLPS
+89 IRYLVPSFNLPT
-101 RAGGGSSTVIATGS
+101 RAGGGSATVIATGS

-148 SVGVDLNMIPSGAI
+148 SVGVDLNMLPSSAI
-162 SRIEV
+162 SRVEV

-178 DAVAGVINVMLNDS
+178 DAVAGVINVILNKS

-212 YLTVDANLGLS
+212 FVNVDADIGFALGEN
-223 LGDRGF
+223 GF

-245 VRIADTVRLYP
+245 VPIADSVRLYP
-256 LVGGQ
+256 LVNGQ
-261 LDPREKSIDR
+261 PDPREKTIDR
-271 LVTTNYGAMPQESN
+271 LVTTNYGQMPQESN

-293 RLNEDVE
+293 RLNPDVE
-300 LYAFG
+300 LYGFG
-305 TYGNRVSE
+305 TYGKRVSD
-313 LNWTFRPPTNVLSL
+313 LNWTFRPATDVLAL

-342 DEDYEVVG
+342 DEDYELVG
-350 GARGVSGGWDWDLS
+350 GARGTLRGWDWDLS
-364 TSYGTSISDWEN
+364 TSYGTNISDWEN

-408 RGFALEGAG
+408 RGFELDNAG

-427 RWEGYEIGQGD
+427 RRENYQIKQGD

-460 PPGAQ
+460 APGSQ

-477 VSRNNYSAYGEL
+477 VSRNNYSVYGEL
-489 GWNPTERFYLG
+489 GWNPNERLYLG
-500 GAVRYENFDDTAGD
+500 AAVRYENFDDSAGD
-514 TTIYKISSRY
+514 TTIYKLSGRY
-524 ELTDWF
+524 EFNDWF
-530 AVRGSYNTGFRAP
+530 AVRASYNTGFRAP

-554 SQLRDIA
+554 SQLRDVV

-566 VPLRLKNLQ
+566 VPLLLKNLQ
-575 VSSPEAIAL
+575 VNSPEAIAL

-594 KNASVGF
+594 KNLSAGF

-621 DRIAVTTT
+621 DRIAVTST

-641 VTTIGQQIQN
+641 VTTIGKQIQN

-658 SPDVSGQYYTNA
+658 SPEISGQYYTNA
-670 IDTRTRGVDIV
+670 IDTRTRGVDLV
-681 ATYKLPTDAF
+681 GTYKLPTERY
-691 GDFDF
+691 GLFDF
-696 SLGYNHNKTEISGII
+696 SLGYNHNKTEITGIVA
-711 DNPPELAA
+711 NPPELAA
-719 LGNIVIF
+719 LGIIELF
-726 DRSKQAAL
+726 DRSKRAAL
-734 TESLPKSKVSLNTNW
+734 TESLPKSKVSANANW
-749 SLGKVSAN
+749 SLGRVSAN
-757 LRATRFDGF
+757 LRATRFDSF

-771 TNPAQDRTIE
+771 TNPAQDRNIDAE
-781 ADWIVD
+781 WIVD
-787 AQVNYDLTEM
+787 AQVNYDLNEQVRLST
-797 FRISAGVNNLFNTY
+797 GVNNLFNKY
-811 PTQVDAPSADLGTN
+811 PTQVDAPSAALGTN
-825 MYSGLAP
+825 QYSGLAP

-838 SWFVRGVYKW
+838 SWFVRVAYKW

>member
-1 MSSRGN
+1 MSSRCSN
-7 TAYLKMMA
+7 AYLKLFA
-15 MGSVSA
+15 LGSVS
-21 LSLFG
+21 SLTLMAG
-26 PAAMAQEGPVGAR
+26 AAMAQ
-39 ADQADATEVG
+39 DQSAAEVG
-49 EVIVTGVRGT
+49 DVVVTGIRGGA

-70 DVFNSEQL
+70 DVFNAEQL
-78 TQGAQTGVFES
+78 SQGAQTGVFES
-89 IRYLVPSFNLPS
+89 IRYLVPSFNLPT
-101 RAGGGSSTVIATGS
+101 RAGGGSATVIATGS

-148 SVGVDLNMIPSGAI
+148 SVGVDLNMLPSSAI
-162 SRIEV
+162 SRVEV

-178 DAVAGVINVMLNDS
+178 DAVAGVINVILNKS

-212 YLTVDANLGLS
+212 FVNVDADFGFALGEN
-223 LGDRGF
+223 GF

-245 VRIADTVRLYP
+245 VPIADTVRLYP
-256 LVGGQ
+256 LVNGQ
-261 LDPREKSIDR
+261 PDPREKTIDR
-271 LVTTNYGAMPQESN
+271 LVTTNYGQMPQESN

-293 RLNEDVE
+293 RLNPDVE
-300 LYAFG
+300 LYTFG
-305 TYGNRVSE
+305 TYGKRVSD
-313 LNWTFRPPTNVLSL
+313 LNWTFRPATDVLAL

-342 DEDYEVVG
+342 DEDYELVG
-350 GARGVSGGWDWDLS
+350 GARGTLRGWNWDLS
-364 TSYGTSISDWEN
+364 TSYGTNISDWEN

-391 YIGQLRSAE
+391 YIGQLRSSE

-408 RGFALEGAG
+408 RGFELDNAG

-427 RWEGYEIGQGD
+427 RRENYQIKQGD
-438 EASWIQGTYVR
+438 KASWVQGTYVR

-460 PPGAQ
+460 APGSQ

-477 VSRNNYSAYGEL
+477 VSRNNYSVYGEL
-489 GWNPTERFYLG
+489 GWNPNERLYLG
-500 GAVRYENFDDTAGD
+500 AAVRYENFDDSAGD
-514 TTIYKISSRY
+514 TTIYKLSGRY
-524 ELTDWF
+524 EFNDWF
-530 AVRGSYNTGFRAP
+530 AVRASYNTGFRAP

-554 SQLRDIA
+554 SQLRDVV

-566 VPLRLKNLQ
+566 VPLLLKNLQ
-575 VSSPEAIAL
+575 VNSPEAIAL

-594 KNASVGF
+594 KNLSAGF

-621 DRIAVTTT
+621 DRIAVTST

-641 VTTIGQQIQN
+641 KTTIGKQIQN

-658 SPDVSGQYYTNA
+658 SPEISGQYYTNA
-670 IDTRTRGVDIV
+670 IDTRTRGVDLV
-681 ATYKLPTDAF
+681 VTYKLPTERY
-691 GDFDF
+691 GLFDF
-696 SLGYNHNKTEISGII
+696 SLGYNHNKTEITGIVA
-711 DNPPELAA
+711 NPPQLAA
-719 LGNIVIF
+719 LGNIELF
-726 DRSKQAAL
+726 DRSKRAAL
-734 TESLPKSKVSLNTNW
+734 TESLPKSKVSVNTNW
-749 SLGKVSAN
+749 SLGRVSAN
-757 LRATRFDGF
+757 LRATRFDSF

-771 TNPAQDRTIE
+771 TNPAQDRNIDAE
-781 ADWIVD
+781 WIVD
-787 AQVNYDLTEM
+787 AQVNYDLNEQVRLST
-797 FRISAGVNNLFNTY
+797 GVNNLFNKY
-811 PTQVDAPSADLGTN
+811 PTQVDAPSAALGTN
-825 MYSGLAP
+825 QYSGLAP

-838 SWFVRGVYKW
+838 SWFVRVAYKW

>member
-1 MSSRGN
+1 MSSRCSN
-7 TAYLKMMA
+7 AYLKLFSL
-15 MGSVSA
+15 GSVS
-21 LSLFG
+21 SLTLMAG
-26 PAAMAQEGPVGAR
+26 AAMAQ
-39 ADQADATEVG
+39 DQSAAEVG
-49 EVIVTGVRGT
+49 DVVVTGIRGGA

-70 DVFNSEQL
+70 DVFNAEQL
-78 TQGAQTGVFES
+78 SQGAQTGVFES
-89 IRYLVPSFNLPS
+89 IRYLVPSFNLPT
-101 RAGGGSSTVIATGS
+101 RAGGGSATVIATGS

-148 SVGVDLNMIPSGAI
+148 SVGVDLNMLPSSAI
-162 SRIEV
+162 SRVEV

-178 DAVAGVINVMLNDS
+178 DAVAGVINVILNKS

-212 YLTVDANLGLS
+212 FVNVDADIGFALGEN
-223 LGDRGF
+223 GF

-245 VRIADTVRLYP
+245 VPIADTVRLYP
-256 LVGGQ
+256 LVNGQ
-261 LDPREKSIDR
+261 PDPREKTIDR
-271 LVTTNYGAMPQESN
+271 LVTTNYGQMPQESN

-293 RLNEDVE
+293 RLNPDVE
-300 LYAFG
+300 LYTFG
-305 TYGNRVSE
+305 TYGKRVSD
-313 LNWTFRPPTNVLSL
+313 LNWTFRPATDVLAL

-342 DEDYEVVG
+342 DEDYELVG
-350 GARGVSGGWDWDLS
+350 GARGTLRGWDWDLS
-364 TSYGTSISDWEN
+364 TSYGTNISDWEN

-391 YIGQLRSAE
+391 YIGQLRSSE

-408 RGFALEGAG
+408 RGFELDNAG

-427 RWEGYEIGQGD
+427 RRENYQIKQGD
-438 EASWIQGTYVR
+438 QASWIQGTYVR

-460 PPGAQ
+460 APGSQ

-477 VSRNNYSAYGEL
+477 VSRNNYSVYGEL
-489 GWNPTERFYLG
+489 GWNPNERLYLG
-500 GAVRYENFDDTAGD
+500 AAVRYENFDDSAGD
-514 TTIYKISSRY
+514 TTIYKLSGRY
-524 ELTDWF
+524 EFNDWF
-530 AVRGSYNTGFRAP
+530 AVRASYNTGFRAP

-554 SQLRDIA
+554 SQLRDVV

-566 VPLRLKNLQ
+566 VPLLLKNLQ
-575 VSSPEAIAL
+575 VNSPEAIAL

-594 KNASVGF
+594 KNLSAGF

-621 DRIAVTTT
+621 DRIAVTST

-641 VTTIGQQIQN
+641 KTTIGKQIQN

-658 SPDVSGQYYTNA
+658 SPEISGQYYTNA
-670 IDTRTRGVDIV
+670 IDTRTRGVDLV
-681 ATYKLPTDAF
+681 VTYKLPTERY
-691 GDFDF
+691 GLFDF
-696 SLGYNHNKTEISGII
+696 SLGYNHNKTEITGIVA
-711 DNPPELAA
+711 NPPQLAA
-719 LGNIVIF
+719 LGNIELF
-726 DRSKQAAL
+726 DRSKRAAL
-734 TESLPKSKVSLNTNW
+734 TESLPKSKVSVNTNW
-749 SLGKVSAN
+749 SLGRVSAN
-757 LRATRFDGF
+757 LRATRFDSF

-771 TNPAQDRTIE
+771 TNPAQDRNIDAE
-781 ADWIVD
+781 WIVD
-787 AQVNYDLTEM
+787 AQVNYDLNEQVRLST
-797 FRISAGVNNLFNTY
+797 GVNNLFNKY
-811 PTQVDAPSADLGTN
+811 PTQVDAPSAALGTN
-825 MYSGLAP
+825 QYSGLAP

-838 SWFVRGVYKW
+838 SWFVRVAYKW

>member
-1 MSSRGN
+1 MSSRCSN
-7 TAYLKMMA
+7 AYLKLFA
-15 MGSVSA
+15 LGSVS
-21 LSLFG
+21 SLTLMAG
-26 PAAMAQEGPVGAR
+26 AAMAQ
-39 ADQADATEVG
+39 DQSAAEVG
-49 EVIVTGVRGT
+49 DVVVTGIRGGA

-70 DVFNSEQL
+70 DVFNAEQL
-78 TQGAQTGVFES
+78 SQGAQTGVFES
-89 IRYLVPSFNLPS
+89 IRYLVPSFNLPT
-101 RAGGGSSTVIATGS
+101 RAGGGSATVIATGS

-148 SVGVDLNMIPSGAI
+148 SVGVDLNMLPSSAI
-162 SRIEV
+162 SRVEV

-178 DAVAGVINVMLNDS
+178 DAVAGVINVILNKS

-212 YLTVDANLGLS
+212 FVNVDADIGFALGEN
-223 LGDRGF
+223 GF

-245 VRIADTVRLYP
+245 VPIADSVRLYP
-256 LVGGQ
+256 LVNGQ
-261 LDPREKSIDR
+261 PDPREKTIDR
-271 LVTTNYGAMPQESN
+271 LVTTNYGQMPQESN

-293 RLNEDVE
+293 RLNPDVE
-300 LYAFG
+300 LYGFG
-305 TYGNRVSE
+305 TYGKRVSD
-313 LNWTFRPPTNVLSL
+313 LNWTFRPATDVLAL

-342 DEDYEVVG
+342 DEDYELVG
-350 GARGVSGGWDWDLS
+350 GARGTLRGWDWDLS
-364 TSYGTSISDWEN
+364 TSYGTNISDWEN

-408 RGFALEGAG
+408 RGFELDNAG

-427 RWEGYEIGQGD
+427 RRENYQIKQGD

-460 PPGAQ
+460 APGSQ

-477 VSRNNYSAYGEL
+477 VSRNNYSVYGEL
-489 GWNPTERFYLG
+489 GWNPNERLYLG
-500 GAVRYENFDDTAGD
+500 AAVRYENFDDSAGD
-514 TTIYKISSRY
+514 TTIYKLSGRY
-524 ELTDWF
+524 EFNDWF
-530 AVRGSYNTGFRAP
+530 AVRASYNTGFRAP

-554 SQLRDIA
+554 SQLRDVV

-566 VPLRLKNLQ
+566 VPLLLKNLQ
-575 VSSPEAIAL
+575 VNSPEAIAL

-594 KNASVGF
+594 KNLSAGF

-621 DRIAVTTT
+621 DRIAVTST

-641 VTTIGQQIQN
+641 VTTIGKQIKN

-658 SPDVSGQYYTNA
+658 SPEISGQYYTNA
-670 IDTRTRGVDIV
+670 IDTRTRGVDLV
-681 ATYKLPTDAF
+681 VTYKLPTDSY
-691 GDFDF
+691 GLFDF
-696 SLGYNHNKTEISGII
+696 SLGYNHNKTEITGIVA
-711 DNPPELAA
+711 NPPQLAA
-719 LGNIVIF
+719 LGNIELF
-726 DRSKQAAL
+726 DRSKRAAL
-734 TESLPKSKVSLNTNW
+734 TESLPKSKVSANANW
-749 SLGKVSAN
+749 SLGRVSAN
-757 LRATRFDGF
+757 LRATRFDSF

-771 TNPAQDRTIE
+771 TNPAQDRNIDAE
-781 ADWIVD
+781 WIVD
-787 AQVNYDLTEM
+787 AQVNYDLNEQVRLST
-797 FRISAGVNNLFNTY
+797 GVNNLFNKY
-811 PTQVDAPSADLGTN
+811 PTQVDAPSAALGTN
-825 MYSGLAP
+825 QYSGLAP

-838 SWFVRGVYKW
+838 SWFVRVAYKW

>member
-1 MSSRGN
+1 MSSRCSN
-7 TAYLKMMA
+7 AYLKLFA
-15 MGSVSA
+15 LGSVS
-21 LSLFG
+21 SLTLMAG
-26 PAAMAQEGPVGAR
+26 AAMAQ
-39 ADQADATEVG
+39 DQSAAEVG
-49 EVIVTGVRGT
+49 DVVVTGIRGGA

-70 DVFNSEQL
+70 DVFNAEQL
-78 TQGAQTGVFES
+78 SQGAQTGVFES
-89 IRYLVPSFNLPS
+89 IRYLVPSFNLPT
-101 RAGGGSSTVIATGS
+101 RAGGGSATVIATGS

-148 SVGVDLNMIPSGAI
+148 SVGVDLNMLPSSAI
-162 SRIEV
+162 SRVEV

-178 DAVAGVINVMLNDS
+178 DAVAGVINVILNKS

-212 YLTVDANLGLS
+212 FVNVDADFGFALGEN
-223 LGDRGF
+223 GF

-245 VRIADTVRLYP
+245 VPIADTVRLYP
-256 LVGGQ
+256 LVNGQ
-261 LDPREKSIDR
+261 PDPREKTIDR
-271 LVTTNYGAMPQESN
+271 LVTTNYGQMPQESN

-293 RLNEDVE
+293 RLNPDVE
-300 LYAFG
+300 LYTFG
-305 TYGNRVSE
+305 TYGKRVSD
-313 LNWTFRPPTNVLSL
+313 LNWTFRPATDVLAL

-342 DEDYEVVG
+342 DEDYELVG
-350 GARGVSGGWDWDLS
+350 GARGTLRGWNWDLS
-364 TSYGTSISDWEN
+364 TSYGTNISDWEN

-391 YIGQLRSAE
+391 YIGQLRSSE

-408 RGFALEGAG
+408 RGFELDNAG

-427 RWEGYEIGQGD
+427 RRENYQIKQGD
-438 EASWIQGTYVR
+438 QASWIQGTYVR

-460 PPGAQ
+460 APGSQ

-477 VSRNNYSAYGEL
+477 VSRNNYSVYGEL
-489 GWNPTERFYLG
+489 GWNPNERLYLG
-500 GAVRYENFDDTAGD
+500 AAVRYENFDDSAGD
-514 TTIYKISSRY
+514 TTIYKLSGRY
-524 ELTDWF
+524 EFNDWF
-530 AVRGSYNTGFRAP
+530 AVRASYNTGFRAP

-554 SQLRDIA
+554 SQLRDVV

-566 VPLRLKNLQ
+566 VPLLLKNLQ
-575 VSSPEAIAL
+575 VNSPEAIAL

-594 KNASVGF
+594 KNLSAGF

-621 DRIAVTTT
+621 DRIAVTST

-641 VTTIGQQIQN
+641 KTTIGKQIQN

-658 SPDVSGQYYTNA
+658 SPEISGQYYTNA
-670 IDTRTRGVDIV
+670 IDTRTRGVDLV
-681 ATYKLPTDAF
+681 VTYKLPTERY
-691 GDFDF
+691 GLFDF
-696 SLGYNHNKTEISGII
+696 SLGYNHNKTEITGIVA
-711 DNPPELAA
+711 NPPQLAA
-719 LGNIVIF
+719 LGNIELF
-726 DRSKQAAL
+726 DRSKRAAL
-734 TESLPKSKVSLNTNW
+734 TESLPKSKVSVNTNW
-749 SLGKVSAN
+749 SLGRVSAN
-757 LRATRFDGF
+757 LRATRFDSF

-771 TNPAQDRTIE
+771 TNPAQDRNIDAE
-781 ADWIVD
+781 WIVD
-787 AQVNYDLTEM
+787 AQVNYDLNEQVRLST
-797 FRISAGVNNLFNTY
+797 GVNNLFNKY
-811 PTQVDAPSADLGTN
+811 PTQVDAPSAALGTN
-825 MYSGLAP
+825 QYSGLAP

-838 SWFVRGVYKW
+838 SWFVRVAYKW

>member
-1 MSSRGN
+1 MSSRCSN
-7 TAYLKMMA
+7 AYLKLLA
-15 MGSVSA
+15 LGSVS
-21 LSLFG
+21 SLTLMAG
-26 PAAMAQEGPVGAR
+26 AAMAQ
-39 ADQADATEVG
+39 DQSAAEVG
-49 EVIVTGVRGT
+49 DVVVTGIRGGA

-70 DVFNSEQL
+70 DVFNAEQL
-78 TQGAQTGVFES
+78 SQGAQTGVFES
-89 IRYLVPSFNLPS
+89 IRYLVPSFNLPT
-101 RAGGGSSTVIATGS
+101 RAGGGSATVIATGS

-148 SVGVDLNMIPSGAI
+148 SVGVDLNMLPSSAI
-162 SRIEV
+162 SRVEV

-178 DAVAGVINVMLNDS
+178 DAVAGVINVILNNS

-212 YLTVDANLGLS
+212 FVNVDADVGFALGEN
-223 LGDRGF
+223 GF

-245 VRIADTVRLYP
+245 VPIADTVRLYP
-256 LVGGQ
+256 LVNGQ
-261 LDPREKSIDR
+261 PDPREKTIDR
-271 LVTTNYGAMPQESN
+271 LVTTNYGQMPQESN

-293 RLNEDVE
+293 RLNPDVE
-300 LYAFG
+300 LYTFG
-305 TYGNRVSE
+305 TYGKRVSD
-313 LNWTFRPPTNVLSL
+313 LNWTFRPATDVLAL

-342 DEDYEVVG
+342 DEDYELVG
-350 GARGVSGGWDWDLS
+350 GARGTLRGWNWDLS
-364 TSYGTSISDWEN
+364 TSYGTIISDWEN

-391 YIGQLRSAE
+391 YIGQLRSSE

-408 RGFALEGAG
+408 RGFELDNAG

-427 RWEGYEIGQGD
+427 RRENYQIKQGD
-438 EASWIQGTYVR
+438 QASWIQGTYVR

-460 PPGAQ
+460 APGSQ

-477 VSRNNYSAYGEL
+477 VSRNNYSVYGEL
-489 GWNPTERFYLG
+489 GWNPNERLYLG
-500 GAVRYENFDDTAGD
+500 AAVRYENFDDSAGD
-514 TTIYKISSRY
+514 TTIYKLSGRY
-524 ELTDWF
+524 EFNDWF
-530 AVRGSYNTGFRAP
+530 AVRASYNTGFRAP

-554 SQLRDIA
+554 SQLRDVV

-566 VPLRLKNLQ
+566 VPLLLKNLQ
-575 VSSPEAIAL
+575 VNSPEAIAL

-594 KNASVGF
+594 KNLSAGF

-621 DRIAVTTT
+621 DRIAVTST

-641 VTTIGQQIQN
+641 KTTIGKQIQN

-658 SPDVSGQYYTNA
+658 SPEISGQYYTNA
-670 IDTRTRGVDIV
+670 IDTRTRGVDLV
-681 ATYKLPTDAF
+681 VTYKLPTERY
-691 GDFDF
+691 GLFDF
-696 SLGYNHNKTEISGII
+696 SLGYNHNKTEITGIVA
-711 DNPPELAA
+711 NPPQLAA
-719 LGNIVIF
+719 LGNIELF
-726 DRSKQAAL
+726 DRSKRAAL
-734 TESLPKSKVSLNTNW
+734 TESLPKSKVSVNTNW
-749 SLGKVSAN
+749 SLGRVSAN
-757 LRATRFDGF
+757 LRATRFDSF

-771 TNPAQDRTIE
+771 TNPAQDRNIDAE
-781 ADWIVD
+781 WIVD
-787 AQVNYDLTEM
+787 AQVNYDLNEQVRLST
-797 FRISAGVNNLFNTY
+797 GVNNLFNKY
-811 PTQVDAPSADLGTN
+811 PTQVDAPSAALGTN
-825 MYSGLAP
+825 QYSGLAP

-838 SWFVRGVYKW
+838 SWFVRVAYKW

>member
-1 MSSRGN
+1 
-7 TAYLKMMA
+7 
-15 MGSVSA
+15 MGSVS
-21 LSLFG
+21 SLTLMAG
-26 PAAMAQEGPVGAR
+26 AAMAQ
-39 ADQADATEVG
+39 DQSAAEVG
-49 EVIVTGVRGT
+49 DVVVTGIRGGA

-70 DVFNSEQL
+70 DVFNAEQL
-78 TQGAQTGVFES
+78 SQGAQTGVFES
-89 IRYLVPSFNLPS
+89 IRYLVPSFNLPT
-101 RAGGGSSTVIATGS
+101 RAGGGSATVIATGS

-148 SVGVDLNMIPSGAI
+148 SVGVDLNMLPSSAI
-162 SRIEV
+162 SRVEV

-178 DAVAGVINVMLNDS
+178 DAVAGVINVILNKS

-212 YLTVDANLGLS
+212 FVNVDADFGFALGEN
-223 LGDRGF
+223 GF

-245 VRIADTVRLYP
+245 VPIADTVRLYP
-256 LVGGQ
+256 LVNGQ
-261 LDPREKSIDR
+261 PDPREKTIDR
-271 LVTTNYGAMPQESN
+271 LVTTNYGQMPQESN

-293 RLNEDVE
+293 RLNPDVE
-300 LYAFG
+300 LYTFG
-305 TYGNRVSE
+305 TYGKRVSD
-313 LNWTFRPPTNVLSL
+313 LNWTFRPATDVLAL

-342 DEDYEVVG
+342 DEDYELVG
-350 GARGVSGGWDWDLS
+350 GARGTLRGWNWDLS
-364 TSYGTSISDWEN
+364 TSYGTNISDWEN

-391 YIGQLRSAE
+391 YIGQLRSSE

-408 RGFALEGAG
+408 RGFELDNAG

-427 RWEGYEIGQGD
+427 RRENYQIKQGD
-438 EASWIQGTYVR
+438 QASWIQGTYVR

-460 PPGAQ
+460 APGSQ

-477 VSRNNYSAYGEL
+477 VSRNNYSVYGEL
-489 GWNPTERFYLG
+489 GWNPNERLYLG
-500 GAVRYENFDDTAGD
+500 AAVRYENFDDSAGD
-514 TTIYKISSRY
+514 TTIYKLSGRY
-524 ELTDWF
+524 EFNDWF
-530 AVRGSYNTGFRAP
+530 AVRASYNTGFRAP

-554 SQLRDIA
+554 SQLRDVV

-566 VPLRLKNLQ
+566 VPLLLKNLQ
-575 VSSPEAIAL
+575 VNSSEAIAL

-594 KNASVGF
+594 KNLSAGF

-621 DRIAVTTT
+621 DRIAVTST

-641 VTTIGQQIQN
+641 KTTIGKQIQN

-658 SPDVSGQYYTNA
+658 SPEISGQYYTNA
-670 IDTRTRGVDIV
+670 IDTRTRGVDLV
-681 ATYKLPTDAF
+681 VTYKLPTERY
-691 GDFDF
+691 GLFDF
-696 SLGYNHNKTEISGII
+696 SLGYNHNKTEITGIVA
-711 DNPPELAA
+711 NPPQLAA
-719 LGNIVIF
+719 LGNIELF
-726 DRSKQAAL
+726 DRSKRAAL
-734 TESLPKSKVSLNTNW
+734 TESLPKSKVSVNTNW
-749 SLGKVSAN
+749 ALGRVSAN
-757 LRATRFDGF
+757 LRATRFDSF

-771 TNPAQDRTIE
+771 TNPAQDRNIDAE
-781 ADWIVD
+781 WIVD
-787 AQVNYDLTEM
+787 AQVNYDLNEQVRLST
-797 FRISAGVNNLFNTY
+797 GVNNLFNKY
-811 PTQVDAPSADLGTN
+811 PTQVDAPSAALGTN
-825 MYSGLAP
+825 QYSGLAP

-838 SWFVRGVYKW
+838 SWFVRVAYKW

>member
-1 MSSRGN
+1 MSSRCSN
-7 TAYLKMMA
+7 AYLKLFA
-15 MGSVSA
+15 LGSVS
-21 LSLFG
+21 SLTLMAG
-26 PAAMAQEGPVGAR
+26 AAVAQ
-39 ADQADATEVG
+39 DQSAAEVG
-49 EVIVTGVRGT
+49 DVVVTGIRGGA

-70 DVFNSEQL
+70 DVFNAEQL
-78 TQGAQTGVFES
+78 SQGAQTGVFES
-89 IRYLVPSFNLPS
+89 IRYLVPSFNLPA
-101 RAGGGSSTVIATGS
+101 RAGGGSATVIATGS

-127 VNGKRRHRTAL
+127 VNGKRRHRTAM

-148 SVGVDLNMIPSGAI
+148 SVGVDLNMLPSSAI
-162 SRIEV
+162 SRVEV

-178 DAVAGVINVMLNDS
+178 DAVAGVINVILNNS

-212 YLTVDANLGLS
+212 FVNVDADLGFA
-223 LGDRGF
+223 LGKNGF

-245 VRIADTVRLYP
+245 VPIASTVRLYP
-256 LVGGQ
+256 LVNGQ
-261 LDPREKSIDR
+261 LDPREGTIDR
-271 LVTTNYGAMPQESN
+271 LVTKNYGQMPQESN

-293 RLNEDVE
+293 RLNPDVE
-300 LYAFG
+300 LYTFG
-305 TYGNRVSE
+305 TYGKRVSD
-313 LNWTFRPPTNVLSL
+313 LNWTFRPATDVLAL
-327 PEIAPDGFR
+327 PEIAPEGFR

-350 GARGVSGGWDWDLS
+350 GARGTLHGWDWDLS
-364 TSYGTSISDWEN
+364 TSYGTNISDWEN

-408 RGFALEGAG
+408 RGFELDNAG

-427 RWEGYEIGQGD
+427 RRENYQIKQGD
-438 EASWIQGTYVR
+438 QASWIQGTYVR

-460 PPGAQ
+460 APGSQ

-477 VSRNNYSAYGEL
+477 VSRNNYSVYGEL
-489 GWNPTERFYLG
+489 GWNPNERLYLG
-500 GAVRYENFDDTAGD
+500 AAVRYENFDDSAGD
-514 TTIYKISSRY
+514 TTIYKLSGRY
-524 ELTDWF
+524 EFTDWF
-530 AVRGSYNTGFRAP
+530 AVRASYNTGFRAP

-554 SQLRDIA
+554 SQLRDVV

-566 VPLRLKNLQ
+566 VPLLLKNLQ
-575 VSSPEAIAL
+575 VNSPEAIAL

-594 KNASVGF
+594 KNLSAGF

-621 DRIAVTTT
+621 DRIAVTST

-641 VTTIGQQIQN
+641 VTTIGKQIQN

-658 SPDVSGQYYTNA
+658 SPEISGQYYTNA
-670 IDTRTRGVDIV
+670 IDTRTRGVDLV
-681 ATYKLPTDAF
+681 VTYKLPTETY
-691 GDFDF
+691 GLFDF
-696 SLGYNHNKTEISGII
+696 SLGYNHNKTEITGIVA
-711 DNPPELAA
+711 NPSQLAA
-719 LGNIVIF
+719 LGNIELF
-726 DRSKQAAL
+726 DRSKRAAL
-734 TESLPKSKVSLNTNW
+734 TESLPKSKVSVNANW
-749 SLGKVSAN
+749 SLGRVSAN
-757 LRATRFDGF
+757 LRATRFDSF

-771 TNPAQDRTIE
+771 TNPAQDRNID

-787 AQVNYDLTEM
+787 AQVNYDLTEQV
-797 FRISAGVNNLFNTY
+797 RLSAGVNNLFNTY
-811 PTQVDAPSADLGTN
+811 PTQVDAPSAALGTN
-825 MYSGLAP
+825 QYSGLAP

-838 SWFVRGVYKW
+838 SWFVRAAYKW

>member
-1 MSSRGN
+1 MSSRCSN
-7 TAYLKMMA
+7 AYLKLFA
-15 MGSVSA
+15 LGSVS
-21 LSLFG
+21 SLTLMAG
-26 PAAMAQEGPVGAR
+26 AAMAQ
-39 ADQADATEVG
+39 DQSAAEVG
-49 EVIVTGVRGT
+49 DVVVTGIRGGA

-70 DVFNSEQL
+70 DVFNAEQL
-78 TQGAQTGVFES
+78 SQGAQTGVFES
-89 IRYLVPSFNLPS
+89 IRYLVPSFNLPT
-101 RAGGGSSTVIATGS
+101 RAGGGSATVIATGS

-148 SVGVDLNMIPSGAI
+148 SVGVDLNMLPSSAI
-162 SRIEV
+162 SRVEV

-178 DAVAGVINVMLNDS
+178 DAVAGVINVILNKS

-212 YLTVDANLGLS
+212 FVNVDADIGFALGEN
-223 LGDRGF
+223 GF

-245 VRIADTVRLYP
+245 VPIADSVRLYP
-256 LVGGQ
+256 LVNGQ
-261 LDPREKSIDR
+261 PDPREKTIDR
-271 LVTTNYGAMPQESN
+271 LVTTNYGQMPQESN

-293 RLNEDVE
+293 RLNPDVE
-300 LYAFG
+300 LYGFG
-305 TYGNRVSE
+305 TYGKRVSD
-313 LNWTFRPPTNVLSL
+313 LNWTFRPATDVLAL

-342 DEDYEVVG
+342 DEDYELVG
-350 GARGVSGGWDWDLS
+350 GARGTLRGWDWDLS
-364 TSYGTSISDWEN
+364 TSYGTNISDWEN

-408 RGFALEGAG
+408 RGFELDNAG

-427 RWEGYEIGQGD
+427 RRENYQIKQGD

-460 PPGAQ
+460 APGSQ

-477 VSRNNYSAYGEL
+477 VSRNNYSVYGEL
-489 GWNPTERFYLG
+489 GWNPNERLYLG
-500 GAVRYENFDDTAGD
+500 AAVRYENFDDSAGD
-514 TTIYKISSRY
+514 TTIYKLSGRY
-524 ELTDWF
+524 EFNDWF
-530 AVRGSYNTGFRAP
+530 AVRASYNTGFRAP

-554 SQLRDIA
+554 SQLRDVV

-566 VPLRLKNLQ
+566 VPLLLKNLQ
-575 VSSPEAIAL
+575 VNSPEAIAL

-594 KNASVGF
+594 KNLSAGF

-621 DRIAVTTT
+621 DRIAVTST

-641 VTTIGQQIQN
+641 VTTIGKQIQN

-658 SPDVSGQYYTNA
+658 SPEISGQYYTNA
-670 IDTRTRGVDIV
+670 IDTRTRGVDLV
-681 ATYKLPTDAF
+681 VTYKLPTDSY
-691 GDFDF
+691 GLFDF
-696 SLGYNHNKTEISGII
+696 SLGYNHNKTEITGIVA
-711 DNPPELAA
+711 NPPQLAA
-719 LGNIVIF
+719 LGNIELF
-726 DRSKQAAL
+726 DRSKRAAL
-734 TESLPKSKVSLNTNW
+734 TESLPKSKVSANANW
-749 SLGKVSAN
+749 SLGRVSAN
-757 LRATRFDGF
+757 LRATRFDSF

-771 TNPAQDRTIE
+771 TNPAQDRNIDAE
-781 ADWIVD
+781 WIVD
-787 AQVNYDLTEM
+787 AQVNYDLNEQVRLST
-797 FRISAGVNNLFNTY
+797 GVNNLFNKY
-811 PTQVDAPSADLGTN
+811 PTQVDAPSAALGTN
-825 MYSGLAP
+825 QYSGLAP

-838 SWFVRGVYKW
+838 SWFVRVAYKW

>member
-1 MSSRGN
+1 
-7 TAYLKMMA
+7 
-15 MGSVSA
+15 MGSVS
-21 LSLFG
+21 SLTLMAG
-26 PAAMAQEGPVGAR
+26 AAMAQ
-39 ADQADATEVG
+39 DQSAAEVG
-49 EVIVTGVRGT
+49 DVVVTGIRGGA

-70 DVFNSEQL
+70 DVFNAEQL
-78 TQGAQTGVFES
+78 SQGAQTGVFES
-89 IRYLVPSFNLPS
+89 IRYLVPSFNLPT
-101 RAGGGSSTVIATGS
+101 RAGGGSATVIATGS

-148 SVGVDLNMIPSGAI
+148 SVGVDLNMLPSSAI
-162 SRIEV
+162 SRVEV

-178 DAVAGVINVMLNDS
+178 DAVAGVINVILNKS

-212 YLTVDANLGLS
+212 FVNVDADIGFALGEN
-223 LGDRGF
+223 GF

-245 VRIADTVRLYP
+245 VPIADSVRLYP
-256 LVGGQ
+256 LVNGQ
-261 LDPREKSIDR
+261 PDPREKTIDR
-271 LVTTNYGAMPQESN
+271 LVTTNYGQMPQESN

-293 RLNEDVE
+293 RLNPDVE
-300 LYAFG
+300 LYGFG
-305 TYGNRVSE
+305 TYGKRVSD
-313 LNWTFRPPTNVLSL
+313 LNWTFRPATDVLAL

-342 DEDYEVVG
+342 DEDYELVG
-350 GARGVSGGWDWDLS
+350 GARGTLRGWDWDLS
-364 TSYGTSISDWEN
+364 TSYGTNISDWEN

-408 RGFALEGAG
+408 RGFELDNAG

-427 RWEGYEIGQGD
+427 RRENYQIKQGD

-460 PPGAQ
+460 APGSQ

-477 VSRNNYSAYGEL
+477 VSRNNYSVYGEL
-489 GWNPTERFYLG
+489 GWNPNERLYLG
-500 GAVRYENFDDTAGD
+500 AAVRYENFDDSAGD
-514 TTIYKISSRY
+514 TTIYKLSGRY
-524 ELTDWF
+524 EFNDWF
-530 AVRGSYNTGFRAP
+530 AVRASYNTGFRAP

-554 SQLRDIA
+554 SQLRDVV

-566 VPLRLKNLQ
+566 VPLLLKNLQ
-575 VSSPEAIAL
+575 VNSPEAIAL

-594 KNASVGF
+594 KNLSAGF

-621 DRIAVTTT
+621 DRIAVTST

-641 VTTIGQQIQN
+641 VTTIGKQIQN

-658 SPDVSGQYYTNA
+658 SPEISGQYYTNA
-670 IDTRTRGVDIV
+670 IDTRTRGVDLV
-681 ATYKLPTDAF
+681 VTYKLPTDSY
-691 GDFDF
+691 GLFDF
-696 SLGYNHNKTEISGII
+696 SLGYNHNKTEITGIVA
-711 DNPPELAA
+711 NPPQLAD
-719 LGNIVIF
+719 LGNIELF
-726 DRSKQAAL
+726 DRSKRAAL
-734 TESLPKSKVSLNTNW
+734 TESLPKSKVSANANW
-749 SLGKVSAN
+749 SLGRVSAN
-757 LRATRFDGF
+757 LRATRFDSF

-771 TNPAQDRTIE
+771 TNPAQDRNIDAE
-781 ADWIVD
+781 WIVD
-787 AQVNYDLTEM
+787 AQVNYDLNEQVRLST
-797 FRISAGVNNLFNTY
+797 GVNNLFNKY
-811 PTQVDAPSADLGTN
+811 PTQVDAPSAALGTN
-825 MYSGLAP
+825 QYSGLAP

-838 SWFVRGVYKW
+838 SWFVRVAYKW

>member
-1 MSSRGN
+1 MSSRCSN
-7 TAYLKMMA
+7 AYLKLFA
-15 MGSVSA
+15 LGSVS
-21 LSLFG
+21 SLTLMAG
-26 PAAMAQEGPVGAR
+26 AAMAQ
-39 ADQADATEVG
+39 DQSAAEVG
-49 EVIVTGVRGT
+49 DVVVTGIRGGA

-70 DVFNSEQL
+70 DVFNAEQL
-78 TQGAQTGVFES
+78 SQGAQTGVFES
-89 IRYLVPSFNLPS
+89 IRYLVPSFNLPT
-101 RAGGGSSTVIATGS
+101 RAGGGSATVIATGS

-148 SVGVDLNMIPSGAI
+148 SVGVDLNMLPSSAI
-162 SRIEV
+162 SRVEV

-178 DAVAGVINVMLNDS
+178 DAVAGVINVILNKS

-212 YLTVDANLGLS
+212 FVNVDADIGFALGEN
-223 LGDRGF
+223 GF

-245 VRIADTVRLYP
+245 VPIADSVRLYP
-256 LVGGQ
+256 LVNGQ
-261 LDPREKSIDR
+261 PDPREKTIDR
-271 LVTTNYGAMPQESN
+271 LVTTNYGQMPQESN

-293 RLNEDVE
+293 RLNPDVE
-300 LYAFG
+300 LYGFG
-305 TYGNRVSE
+305 TYGKRVSD
-313 LNWTFRPPTNVLSL
+313 LNWTFRPATDVLAL

-342 DEDYEVVG
+342 DEDYELVG
-350 GARGVSGGWDWDLS
+350 GARGTLRGWDWDLS
-364 TSYGTSISDWEN
+364 TSYGTNISDWEN

-408 RGFALEGAG
+408 RGFELDNAG

-427 RWEGYEIGQGD
+427 RRENYQIKQGD

-460 PPGAQ
+460 APGSQ

-477 VSRNNYSAYGEL
+477 VSRNNYSVYGEL
-489 GWNPTERFYLG
+489 GWNPNERLYLG
-500 GAVRYENFDDTAGD
+500 AAVRYENFDDSAGD
-514 TTIYKISSRY
+514 TTIYKLSGRY
-524 ELTDWF
+524 EFNDWF
-530 AVRGSYNTGFRAP
+530 AVRASYNTGFRAP

-554 SQLRDIA
+554 SQLRDVV

-566 VPLRLKNLQ
+566 VPLLLKNLQ
-575 VSSPEAIAL
+575 VNSPEAIAL

-594 KNASVGF
+594 KNLSAGF

-621 DRIAVTTT
+621 DRIAVTST

-641 VTTIGQQIQN
+641 VTTIGKQIQN

-658 SPDVSGQYYTNA
+658 SPEISGQYYTNA
-670 IDTRTRGVDIV
+670 IDTRTRGVDLV
-681 ATYKLPTDAF
+681 VTYKLPTERY
-691 GDFDF
+691 GLFDF
-696 SLGYNHNKTEISGII
+696 SLGYNHNKTEITGIVA
-711 DNPPELAA
+711 NPPQLAA
-719 LGNIVIF
+719 LGNIELF
-726 DRSKQAAL
+726 DRSKRAAL
-734 TESLPKSKVSLNTNW
+734 TESLPKSKVSANANW
-749 SLGKVSAN
+749 SLGRVSAN
-757 LRATRFDGF
+757 LRATRFDSF

-771 TNPAQDRTIE
+771 TNPAQDRNIDAE
-781 ADWIVD
+781 WIVD
-787 AQVNYDLTEM
+787 AQVNYDLNEQVRLST
-797 FRISAGVNNLFNTY
+797 GVNNLFNKY
-811 PTQVDAPSADLGTN
+811 PTQVDAPSAALGTN
-825 MYSGLAP
+825 QYSGLAP

-838 SWFVRGVYKW
+838 SWFVRVAYKW

>member
-1 MSSRGN
+1 MSSRCSN
-7 TAYLKMMA
+7 AYLKLFA
-15 MGSVSA
+15 LGSVS
-21 LSLFG
+21 SLTLMAG
-26 PAAMAQEGPVGAR
+26 AAMAQ
-39 ADQADATEVG
+39 DQSAAEVG
-49 EVIVTGVRGT
+49 DVVVTGIRGGA

-70 DVFNSEQL
+70 DVFNAEQL
-78 TQGAQTGVFES
+78 SQGAQTGVFES
-89 IRYLVPSFNLPS
+89 IRYLVPSFNLPT
-101 RAGGGSSTVIATGS
+101 RAGGGSATVIATGS

-148 SVGVDLNMIPSGAI
+148 SVGVDLNMLPSSAI
-162 SRIEV
+162 SRVEV

-178 DAVAGVINVMLNDS
+178 DAVAGVINVILNKS

-212 YLTVDANLGLS
+212 FVNVDADIGFALGEN
-223 LGDRGF
+223 GF

-245 VRIADTVRLYP
+245 VPIADSVRLYP
-256 LVGGQ
+256 LVNGQ
-261 LDPREKSIDR
+261 PDPREKTIDR
-271 LVTTNYGAMPQESN
+271 LVTTNYGQMPQESN
-285 VFGLNAEY
+285 VFGINAEY
-293 RLNEDVE
+293 RLNPDVE
-300 LYAFG
+300 LYGFG
-305 TYGNRVSE
+305 TYGKRVSD
-313 LNWTFRPPTNVLSL
+313 LNWTFRPATDVLAL

-342 DEDYEVVG
+342 DEDYELVG
-350 GARGVSGGWDWDLS
+350 GARGTLRGWDWDLS
-364 TSYGTSISDWEN
+364 TSYGTNISDWEN

-408 RGFALEGAG
+408 RGFELDNAG

-427 RWEGYEIGQGD
+427 RRENYQIKQGD

-460 PPGAQ
+460 APGSQ

-477 VSRNNYSAYGEL
+477 VSRNNYSVYGEL
-489 GWNPTERFYLG
+489 GWNPNERLYLG
-500 GAVRYENFDDTAGD
+500 AAVRYENFDDSAGD
-514 TTIYKISSRY
+514 TTIYKLSGRY
-524 ELTDWF
+524 EFNDWF
-530 AVRGSYNTGFRAP
+530 AVRASYNTGFRAP

-554 SQLRDIA
+554 SQLRDVV

-566 VPLRLKNLQ
+566 VPLLLKNLQ
-575 VSSPEAIAL
+575 VNSPEAIAL

-594 KNASVGF
+594 KNLSAGF

-621 DRIAVTTT
+621 DRIAVTST

-641 VTTIGQQIQN
+641 VTTIGKQIQN

-658 SPDVSGQYYTNA
+658 SPEISGQYYTNA
-670 IDTRTRGVDIV
+670 IDTRTRGVDLV
-681 ATYKLPTDAF
+681 VTYKLPTDSY
-691 GDFDF
+691 GLFDF
-696 SLGYNHNKTEISGII
+696 SLGYNHNKTEITGIVA
-711 DNPPELAA
+711 NPPQLAA
-719 LGNIVIF
+719 LGNIELF
-726 DRSKQAAL
+726 DRSKRAAL
-734 TESLPKSKVSLNTNW
+734 TESLPKSKVSANANW
-749 SLGKVSAN
+749 SLGRVSAN
-757 LRATRFDGF
+757 LRATRFDSF

-771 TNPAQDRTIE
+771 TNPAQDRNIDAE
-781 ADWIVD
+781 WIVD
-787 AQVNYDLTEM
+787 AQVNYDLNEQVRLST
-797 FRISAGVNNLFNTY
+797 GVNNLFNKY
-811 PTQVDAPSADLGTN
+811 PTQVDAPSAALGTN
-825 MYSGLAP
+825 QYSGLAP

-838 SWFVRGVYKW
+838 SWFVRVAYKW

>member
-1 MSSRGN
+1 MSSRCSN
-7 TAYLKMMA
+7 AYLKLFA
-15 MGSVSA
+15 LGSVS
-21 LSLFG
+21 SLTLMAG
-26 PAAMAQEGPVGAR
+26 AAMAQ
-39 ADQADATEVG
+39 DQSAAEVG
-49 EVIVTGVRGT
+49 DVVVTGIRGGA

-70 DVFNSEQL
+70 DVFNAEQL
-78 TQGAQTGVFES
+78 SQGAQTGVFES
-89 IRYLVPSFNLPS
+89 IRYLVPSFNLPT
-101 RAGGGSSTVIATGS
+101 RAGGGSATVIATGS

-148 SVGVDLNMIPSGAI
+148 SVGVDLNMLPSSAI
-162 SRIEV
+162 SRVEV

-178 DAVAGVINVMLNDS
+178 DAVAGVINVILNKS

-212 YLTVDANLGLS
+212 FVNVDADIGFALGEN
-223 LGDRGF
+223 GF

-245 VRIADTVRLYP
+245 VPIADSVRLYP
-256 LVGGQ
+256 LVNGQ
-261 LDPREKSIDR
+261 PDPREKTIDR
-271 LVTTNYGAMPQESN
+271 LVTTNYGQMPQESN

-293 RLNEDVE
+293 RLNPDVE
-300 LYAFG
+300 LYGFG
-305 TYGNRVSE
+305 TYGKRVSD
-313 LNWTFRPPTNVLSL
+313 LNWTFRPATDVLAL

-342 DEDYEVVG
+342 DEDYELVG
-350 GARGVSGGWDWDLS
+350 GARGTLRGWNWDLS
-364 TSYGTSISDWEN
+364 TSYGTNISDWEN

-408 RGFALEGAG
+408 RGFELDNAG

-427 RWEGYEIGQGD
+427 RRENYQIKQGD

-460 PPGAQ
+460 APGSQ

-477 VSRNNYSAYGEL
+477 VSRNNYSVYGEL
-489 GWNPTERFYLG
+489 GWNPNERLYLG
-500 GAVRYENFDDTAGD
+500 AAVRYENFDDSAGD
-514 TTIYKISSRY
+514 TTIYKLSGRY
-524 ELTDWF
+524 EFNDWF
-530 AVRGSYNTGFRAP
+530 AVRASYNTGFRAP

-554 SQLRDIA
+554 SQLRDVV

-566 VPLRLKNLQ
+566 VPLLLKNLQ
-575 VSSPEAIAL
+575 VNSPEAIAL

-594 KNASVGF
+594 KNLSAGF

-621 DRIAVTTT
+621 DRIAVTST

-641 VTTIGQQIQN
+641 VTTIGKQIQN

-658 SPDVSGQYYTNA
+658 SPEISGQYYTNA
-670 IDTRTRGVDIV
+670 IDTRTRGVDLV
-681 ATYKLPTDAF
+681 VTYKLPTDSY
-691 GDFDF
+691 GLFDF
-696 SLGYNHNKTEISGII
+696 SLGYNHNKTEITGIVA
-711 DNPPELAA
+711 NPPELAA
-719 LGNIVIF
+719 LGNIELF
-726 DRSKQAAL
+726 DRSKRAAL
-734 TESLPKSKVSLNTNW
+734 TESLPKSKVSANANW
-749 SLGKVSAN
+749 SLGRVSAN
-757 LRATRFDGF
+757 LRATRFDSF

-771 TNPAQDRTIE
+771 TNPAQDRNIDAE
-781 ADWIVD
+781 WIVD
-787 AQVNYDLTEM
+787 AQVNYDLNEQVRLST
-797 FRISAGVNNLFNTY
+797 GVNNLFNKY
-811 PTQVDAPSADLGTN
+811 PTQVDAPSAALGTN
-825 MYSGLAP
+825 QYSGLAP

-838 SWFVRGVYKW
+838 SWFVRVAYKW